1 MERGEQHGRL
11 MLQLACDT
19 LVFTREFLQS
29 CSKELES
36 IEPEH
41 VICENPN
48 GVFKDFGNG
57 FYAYRKQSKDEQT
70 LVLKCTV
77 GGAAFRIYCPI
88 DSDEVMSV
96 PDHLDLPC
104 LDMSALSLH
113 RHAPSLS
120 GYTMLSDGTVMIPI
134 ESLCRNASRK
144 LSDTVKVSF
153 LGVNDIDEGYTFNI
167 TPQYLLVYPK
177 QTLLAPKSELC
188 HLTLLFKNFGSE
200 EITKVMI
207 CLDFSRFSRLFTSR
221 LSLSHDTK
229 CFEQKV
235 LAQVTPSLSS
245 PIAFV
250 ESVFCLDDQQ
260 FLVPQADGSFVDKEE
275 KAFSVNPRRL
285 VYSICDGVD
294 HVATGIAVAN
304 PPRQLQVKPKR
315 RQTNVEY

>member
-29 CSKELES
+29 CSKELEF

-57 FYAYRKQSKDEQT
+57 FYAYRKQSNDEQT

-77 GGAAFRIYCPI
+77 GGVTFRVYCPI
-88 DSDEVMSV
+88 GSDRVMNI
-96 PDHLDLPC
+96 PDHLDLP
-104 LDMSALSLH
+104 LDMSGLSL
-113 RHAPSLS
+113 RKQAPSFS

-134 ESLCRNASRK
+134 ESLCRNASVK
-144 LSDTVKVSF
+144 LSDKEKCSLLDVD
-153 LGVNDIDEGYTFNI
+153 DIEEGYAFNV
-167 TPQYLLVYPK
+167 TPRYLLVYPK

-188 HLTLLFKNFGSE
+188 HLNLLFQSLGSN

-207 CLDFSRFSRLFTSR
+207 CLDFSRFSSLFTSR
-221 LSLSHDTK
+221 LSLSLDTK
-229 CFEQKV
+229 CFEQKA
-235 LAQVTPSLSS
+235 LTQVTPSLSS

-250 ESVFCLDDQQ
+250 ESVFCLDGQQ
-260 FLVPQADGSFVDKEE
+260 YLVPQADGSFVDKEE
-275 KAFSVNPRRL
+275 KAVSVNSRRF
-285 VYSICDGVD
+285 VYSICDGVE
-294 HVATGIAVAN
+294 HVATGIAVTN
-304 PPRQLQVKPKR
+304 LPRQLQVKPKR

>member
-1 MERGEQHGRL
+1 MERREQHGRL

-29 CSKELES
+29 CSKELEF

-57 FYAYRKQSKDEQT
+57 FYAYRKQSNDEQT

-77 GGAAFRIYCPI
+77 GGVTFRVYCPI
-88 DSDEVMSV
+88 GSDKVMTI

-104 LDMSALSLH
+104 LDMSDLSL
-113 RHAPSLS
+113 RRQVPSLS

-134 ESLCRNASRK
+134 DSLCRNASGEI
-144 LSDTVKVSF
+144 SDKVKVS
-153 LGVNDIDEGYTFNI
+153 LLDVDDIEEGYTFNV
-167 TPQYLLVYPK
+167 TPKYLLVYPK
-177 QTLLAPKSELC
+177 QTILAPKSELC
-188 HLTLLFKNFGSE
+188 HLTLLFKNVDSD

-207 CLDFSRFSRLFTSR
+207 CLDFSRFSSLFTSR
-221 LSLSHDTK
+221 LSLSPDTK

-235 LAQVTPSLSS
+235 LTQVTPLLSS

-260 FLVPQADGSFVDKEE
+260 FLVPQADGSFVYKQNH
-275 KAFSVNPRRL
+275 AVSVNPRRF
-285 VYSICDGVD
+285 VYSICDGVE
-294 HVATGIAVAN
+294 HIATGIAVAN
-304 PPRQLQVKPKR
+304 LPRQLQVKPKS
-315 RQTNVEY
+315 RQTNTEY